1 MASKYSVPGKGGIK
15 LVKKNASWVPHR
27 EKRKT
32 TLEVHGYTLLRDLG
46 EGAFAKV
53 KMAKSKKH
61 NRNVAIKIIDKRK
74 APKDYICKFLP
85 REIHIMHR
93 LNHPN
98 IVSILMKWAGE
109 VCGCSNGIL
118 SESEKHKPAVL
129 LGALKSYLGF

>member
-15 LVKKNASWVPHR
+15 LVKKNESWIPQR
-27 EKRKT
+27 ERRKT
-32 TLEVHGYTLLRDLG
+32 TLEVHGYTISRNLG

-53 KMAKSKKH
+53 KLAKSKKH

-74 APKDYICKFLP
+74 APKDYISKFLP

-98 IVSILMKWAGE
+98 VVSIKISCSKWCVVDSIA
-109 VCGCSNGIL
+109 SLISL
-118 SESEKHKPAVL
+118 SL
-129 LGALKSYLGF
+129 I

>member
-1 MASKYSVPGKGGIK
+1 MACKYSVSGKGGIR
-15 LVKKNASWVPHR
+15 LVKKNDSWLPQR

-32 TLEVHGYTLLRDLG
+32 TLEVHGYTVVKNLG

-53 KMAKSKKH
+53 KLAKSKKH

-98 IVSILMKWAGE
+98 IVSIFE
-109 VCGCSNGIL
+109 VGS
-118 SESEKHKPAVL
+118 STVS
-129 LGALKSYLGF
+129 LGSIYLYDCLRAT